1 MSKILRRPMFRG
13 GGSVDS
19 RGTGITSGLD
29 KPKRGLVDEPGGYSG
44 FRSATEIYS
53 DAEKQVPAA
62 DPPKLSIGD
71 YLRIAASGM
80 QILGAPGEGPGIRGA
95 LTASAKP
102 LANLGVSLGDSID
115 LRRAKSLERR
125 EGRVRDMAELETG
138 LEVAKIKSQGDF
150 EKRRL
155 AFNAFYDVKLAKA
168 KTPEERAKVEADR
181 ARDYDFYII
190 KGGDASDILRLAT
203 EEDNALAARK
213 YAESK
218 AANDKLNPGDAGYQ
232 EALVKY
238 TAEYYQILGPSIAGS
253 PIGKRTPKAE
263 GGAIQDPTIA
273 MESEARQVPMS
284 YDELRS
290 RLPATISDDIVRLLS
305 TSYEALADFAEIQ
318 TQSDVDNFNLKY
330 QVQLVLPQ
338 EA

>member
-1 MSKILRRPMFRG
+1 MK
-13 GGSVDS
+13 
-19 RGTGITSGLD
+19 
-29 KPKRGLVDEPGGYSG
+29 E
-44 FRSATEIYS
+44 
-53 DAEKQVPAA
+53 
-62 DPPKLSIGD
+62 
-71 YLRIAASGM
+71 
-80 QILGAPGEGPGIRGA
+80 EG
-95 LTASAKP
+95 K
-102 LANLGVSLGDSID
+102 
-115 LRRAKSLERR
+115 
-125 EGRVRDMAELETG
+125 VRDIAELETG

-155 AFNAFYDVKLAKA
+155 AFNAYYDVKLAKA
-168 KTPEERAKVEADR
+168 KTPEEIAKVEADR

-190 KGGDASDILRLAT
+190 KGGDASDILKLAT
-203 EEDNALAARK
+203 EEENALAARK
-213 YAESK
+213 YAEQK

-263 GGAIQDPTIA
+263 GGAIQDPTMA

>member
-13 GGSVDS
+13 GAVVNS

-29 KPKRGLVDEPGGYSG
+29 KPKRGLVDEPGGYAG
-44 FRSATEIYS
+44 FRSATQIYS

-62 DPPKLSIGD
+62 DPSKLSIGD
-71 YLRIAASGM
+71 YLRIASSGM
-80 QILGAPGEGPGIRGA
+80 QILGAPGEGPGISGA
-95 LTASAKP
+95 LTAASKP

-115 LRRAKSLERR
+115 SRRAKSLERR
-125 EGRVRDMAELETG
+125 EGRVRDIAELETG
-138 LEVAKIKSQGDF
+138 IEVAKIKSQGDF

-155 AFNAFYDVKLAKA
+155 AFNAYYDVKLSKA
-168 KTPEERAKVEADR
+168 KTAAEKAQVEADR

-203 EEDNALAARK
+203 EEDNALAARQ
-213 YAESK
+213 YAQQK
-218 AANDKLNPGDAGYQ
+218 AKADNLEPGTSEYQ
-232 EALVKY
+232 SAMVKY

-253 PIGKRTPKAE
+253 PIKRTSKAE
-263 GGAIQDPTIA
+263 GGAIQDPTVA
-273 MESEARQVPMS
+273 MEQEARQVPMS

-290 RLPATISDDIVRLLS
+290 RLPATISDDIVKLLS
-305 TSYEALADFAEIQ
+305 TSYEALADFSEIQ

-338 EA
+338 GA

>member
-44 FRSATEIYS
+44 FRSVTEIYS

-62 DPPKLSIGD
+62 APPKLSIGD

-125 EGRVRDMAELETG
+125 EGRVRDMEELETG

-263 GGAIQDPTIA
+263 GGAIQDPTMA

>member
-53 DAEKQVPAA
+53 DAEKHVPAA
-62 DPPKLSIGD
+62 DPANLSIGD

-80 QILGAPGEGPGIRGA
+80 QILGAPGEGGGIRGA

-155 AFNAFYDVKLAKA
+155 AINAFYDVKLAKA
-168 KTPEERAKVEADR
+168 KTPEDRAKVEADR

-263 GGAIQDPTIA
+263 GGAIQDPTMA